1 MYAMLVGK
9 LPFRSPRQGTKR
21 RQKLLEQITNGISE
35 SHEKEMVHLS
45 PGARDLIGRLLQP
58 SPRKRTTLEE
68 IMNHPWV
75 TKEGTHPLTPYR
87 QPSIDAGTQAAVS
100 NSTYLYLSGMKE
112 VMVHVHVSLIAS
124 LYPINELIEF
134 LRMQAVFS
142 NAQYSLSMLYSLDLT
157 STLFNSQY
165 TG

>member
-35 SHEKEMVHLS
+35 SHEKEMAHLS

-58 SPRKRTTLEE
+58 DPHKRTTLED

-75 TKEGTHPLTPYR
+75 TKEGTHPLSPYK
-87 QPSIDAGTQAAVS
+87 QASVDASTQAAVS
-100 NSTYLYLSGMKE
+100 ISRCTYCMKT
-112 VMVHVHVSLIAS
+112 VVVYTALVAS
-124 LYPINELIEF
+124 FYPINE
-134 LRMQAVFS
+134 
-142 NAQYSLSMLYSLDLT
+142 
-157 STLFNSQY
+157 
-165 TG
+165 

>member
-1 MYAMLVGK
+1 MHWILLICRGVNMYAMLVGK

-35 SHEKEMVHLS
+35 SHEKEMAHLS
-45 PGARDLIGRLLQP
+45 SGARDLIGRLLQP
-58 SPRKRTTLEE
+58 SPRKRATLEG

-100 NSTYLYLSGMKE
+100 NSNYNLP
-112 VMVHVHVSLIAS
+112 VSEWHEGSHGTCTRVLNCLTLPNKWVDWIPTNAS
-124 LYPINELIEF
+124 CL
-134 LRMQAVFS
+134 Q
-142 NAQYSLSMLYSLDLT
+142 
-157 STLFNSQY
+157 
-165 TG
+165 